1 MVKRFPV
8 SNVSFED
15 VVDWSND
22 FPFRTF
28 PSQTFFDWLKKK
40 KKKKSSIQIMGL
52 VKRKT
57 RF

>member
-15 VVDWSND
+15 VIDWSND

-28 PSQTFFDWLKKK
+28 LSQLFFGWLKEKCFLE
-40 KKKKSSIQIMGL
+40 SHAIGE
-52 VKRKT
+52 T
-57 RF
+57 